1 MEILSLDK
9 IVVLC
14 IRFSLV
20 KPGHLHGDEHC
31 EVAKSSGEGIPPAV
45 VESEDQI
52 MKAVV
57 TYRCESWTIM
67 KAEHQRINA
76 FKLWCWRRLLRVL
89 G

>member
-45 VESEDQI
+45 VGSEDQI
-52 MKAVV
+52 MKAVFL
-57 TYRCESWTIM
+57 YRCESWTIT
-67 KAEHQRINA
+67 
-76 FKLWCWRRLLRVL
+76 KLSTKESMLLNC
-89 G
+89 GNGEDS